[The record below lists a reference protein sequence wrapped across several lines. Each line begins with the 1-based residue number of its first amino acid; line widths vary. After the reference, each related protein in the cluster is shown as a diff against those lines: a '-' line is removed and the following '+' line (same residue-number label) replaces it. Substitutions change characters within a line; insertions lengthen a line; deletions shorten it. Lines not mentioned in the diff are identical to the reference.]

1 MTIEA
6 DCSARTLDLKTTEK
20 FIRLHGRHYWMKG
33 NALFY
38 LQSATLFTAGVS
50 VWRSIEILLGLYV
63 FPDNPLKSALVCL
76 FFGSML
82 YFVFAEF
89 L

>member
-6 DCSARTLDLKTTEK
+6 DCFARTLVYDLKTTES
-20 FIRLHGRHYWMKG
+20 FIRYTVDTMKG

-38 LQSATLFTAGVS
+38 LQSATVFTAGVS

-63 FPDNPLKSALVCL
+63 FPDSPLKSALVCL
-76 FFGSML
+76 FFGSVL
-82 YFVFAEF
+82 YFIFAEF